1 LYDAGEQDLGS
12 ESLWNCHSR
21 TRCTMMT
28 PSGRKQELK
37 LNPERGR
44 GSSAPHNRAELHFTA
59 SWAPTQQGLCAL
71 QAENYF
77 SSVI

>member
-1 LYDAGEQDLGS
+1 MYDAGEQDLGS

-44 GSSAPHNRAELHFTA
+44 GTFC
-59 SWAPTQQGLCAL
+59 PTTGQNCISLLAGLPLSKVCVL
-71 QAENYF
+71 CKLKIIF
-77 SSVI
+77 LV